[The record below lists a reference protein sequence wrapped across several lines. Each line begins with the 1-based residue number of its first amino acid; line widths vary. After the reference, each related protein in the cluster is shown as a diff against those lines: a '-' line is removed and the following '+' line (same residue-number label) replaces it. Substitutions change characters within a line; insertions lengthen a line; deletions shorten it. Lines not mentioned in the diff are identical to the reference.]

1 MPRFIFSNKR
11 DDLIRQRNEWQ
22 MKFDARNQV
31 YKDQERNYNKAS
43 WDWVDNL
50 TDLVTKQFQSY
61 IDKLPGLSIKA
72 ARGWGDVEI
81 RFNYEDHGRDDRAR
95 KSLLWSY
102 YVKLNEKGEITKE
115 SNSWSGF
122 QAVTPE
128 QIDDLMNSANFL
140 KAIVDFDWEPL
151 LKEAQQTQPKY
162 KNYIGIRDPRHDP
175 EYADPGYDKMI
186 READIEEA
194 VESGKWIK
202 GPKTWNGRA
211 WYFILSR
218 TPKFYNVLKIDDSN
232 LKNTDTDYYAEYA
245 ERVKHPQDASSYYR
259 EKIKKDNISF
269 ASPVETK
276 TPEELLQYALTA
288 ERS

>member
-1 MPRFIFSNKR
+1 MPRFIFSDTRDELIQKR
-11 DDLIRQRNEWQ
+11 NAWK
-22 MKFDARNQV
+22 MKYDARKQL
-31 YKDQERNYNKAS
+31 YDDQECNYDKAR

-50 TDLVTKQFQSY
+50 TNLVTKQFQSY
-61 IDKLPGLSIKA
+61 IDKLPGLRIKA
-72 ARGWGDVEI
+72 DRGWGDVEI
-81 RFNYEDHGRDDRAR
+81 RFNYEDHGRADREH

-102 YVKLNEKGEITKE
+102 YVKLNEQGEITKE

-128 QIDDLMNSANFL
+128 QIDDLINSANFL

-151 LKEAQQTQPKY
+151 LKEAQRTQPKY
-162 KNYIGIRDPRHDP
+162 KNYIGIKDPDYDP
-175 EYADPGYDKMI
+175 EYRDPGYDRMI

-194 VESGKWIK
+194 ISSGKWIK
-202 GPKTWNGRA
+202 GPTTWHGNA

-218 TPKFYNVLKIDDSN
+218 TPKFYNVIKIDDSN
-232 LKNTDTDYYAEYA
+232 LKSADEGYYEQYA
-245 ERVKHPQDASSYYR
+245 ERVRHPQDAGSYYR

-269 ASPVETK
+269 ASPLVTK